1 MPFHVRYAE
10 YLATFPEDE
19 GEGENFANYAMRN
32 TLAGVYKMAAHG
44 KTVRSADVYSPV
56 CFLFVLMICLW
67 ILFL

>member
-1 MPFHVRYAE
+1 MPFNVRYAE

-19 GEGENFANYAMRN
+19 GEGENFTKYAMRN

-44 KTVRSADVYSPV
+44 KTVRSTDVYSPV
-56 CFLFVLMICLW
+56 CFLFFLIFCLS